1 MQPFPRQN
9 ILGQRL
15 SASASLYFFM
25 SIVLTLTVVGVALV
39 LFVVERFPADITA
52 LGVMV
57 ALVLLKLVTPEEGI
71 AGFSN
76 PATVTVMAMFILSS
90 GVARTGVLQQA
101 STWLIQWGGKNIS
114 RQIFALGL
122 IVGPMSGL
130 VNNTAVVSVFLPIVE
145 DFCQQHRI
153 SPSKLLMPLSFAT
166 ILGGMITV
174 VGTST
179 SVLASGLSAELGFG
193 EFDLFQFTG
202 LGVITFVIGLAYLAF
217 ITPRLMPDR
226 RVADRGL
233 SQKYGMK
240 EYVSELVITPRSSL
254 VGQSLNGSQIQR
266 RFDVDVLEIIRND
279 AHFPQP
285 LGDKT
290 LAVGDIL
297 LVRGGKQD
305 LLKIRE
311 SEGLEILPD
320 VQFGQKSWQG
330 GLGEEEGIAEALV
343 IANSNLIGSTLKDLR
358 FRQRYNVTVLA
369 IRRGQELVRD
379 RMGKLPLRFGDL
391 LLVQGP
397 KQSLVG
403 VQTSRNLLLL
413 EQRDLETLRTDKA
426 YIALS
431 IGLAV
436 VGVAATTDY
445 PILVSALAGVVAM
458 VLTGCLKPGEL
469 YQAVRWDVI
478 FLLACLIPLGTA
490 MQNSGTTEWLSNQ
503 LVQVGGSLSAYWMLT
518 VIYILTVLLTAVLS
532 NNASIILLLPIGVQV
547 AQTVGISPLTVIF
560 VITFAASNSF
570 MTPIGYQTNTMVY
583 GAGGYRFLD
592 FLKVGG
598 PLSLMMTVIT
608 PPLAILLYGM

>member
-1 MQPFPRQN
+1 
-9 ILGQRL
+9 
-15 SASASLYFFM
+15 M
-25 SIVLTLTVVGVALV
+25 SIVVTLSIVVIALV
-39 LFVVERFPADITA
+39 LFIVEKCPADITA

-57 ALVLLKLVTPEEGI
+57 ALILSKQVTPEQGI

-76 PATVTVMAMFILSS
+76 PATITVMAMFILSA

-101 STWLIQWGGKNIS
+101 STWLLQWGGKQLT
-114 RQIFALGL
+114 RQIIALGI
-122 IVGPMSGL
+122 IVGPISGL
-130 VNNTAVVSVFLPIVE
+130 INNTAVVSVFLPVVE

-153 SPSKLLMPLSFAT
+153 SPSKLMMPLSFAT

-193 EFDLFQFTG
+193 AFSLFQFTG
-202 LGVITFVIGLAYLAF
+202 LGVITFVVGLLYMAIA
-217 ITPRLMPDR
+217 TPLMMPDR
-226 RVADRGL
+226 SVDHRGL

-240 EYVSELVITPRSSL
+240 DYVSEVVITPRSSL
-254 VGQSLNGSQIQR
+254 VGKTLKGSQLQR
-266 RFDVDVLEIIRND
+266 RFDVDVLEIIRNNT
-279 AHFPQP
+279 HFPQP
-285 LGDKT
+285 LADKKM
-290 LAVGDIL
+290 AVGDIL
-297 LVRGGKQD
+297 LARGGKQD

-330 GLGEEEGIAEALV
+330 DLSEEEGIAEALV
-343 IANSNLIGSTLKDLR
+343 IANSNLVGSTLKDLR

-379 RMGKLPLRFGDL
+379 RMGKVPLRFGDL

-397 KQSLVG
+397 KQSLAG
-403 VQTSRNLLLL
+403 LQTSRDLLLL
-413 EQRDLETLRTDKA
+413 EQRDVETLRTSKT
-426 YIALS
+426 YIALA

-436 VGVAATTDY
+436 VAIAATTDY

-458 VLTGCLKPGEL
+458 LLTGCLKPGEL

-478 FLLACLIPLGTA
+478 FLLACLIPMGTA
-490 MQNSGTTEWLSNQ
+490 MQNSGATEWIATQ
-503 LVQVGGSLSAYWMLT
+503 LVAMSGSLSSYWTLT
-518 VIYILTVLLTAVLS
+518 LIYVITVLLTAVLS
-532 NNASIILLLPIGVQV
+532 NNASVILLLPIGVQV
-547 AQTVGISPLTVIF
+547 ATAVGLSPLTVIF

-598 PLSLMMTVIT
+598 PLSLIMTIIT
-608 PPLAILLYGM
+608 PPLALWLYGT

>member
-1 MQPFPRQN
+1 
-9 ILGQRL
+9 
-15 SASASLYFFM
+15 M
-25 SIVLTLTVVGVALV
+25 SIVVTLSVVVVALL
-39 LFVVERFPADITA
+39 LFILERFPADITA

-57 ALVLLKLVTPEEGI
+57 ALVLLRQVTPQEGI

-76 PATVTVMAMFILSS
+76 PATITVMAMFILSA
-90 GVARTGVLQQA
+90 GVARTGILQEA
-101 STWLIQWGGKNIS
+101 SNWLIQWGGKRLS

-130 VNNTAVVSVFLPIVE
+130 INNTAVVSVFLPIVE

-193 EFDLFQFTG
+193 EFSLFQFTA
-202 LGVITFVIGLAYLAF
+202 LGIITFIIGLAYLAF
-217 ITPRLMPDR
+217 ITPLLMPNR
-226 RVADRGL
+226 RVDDRGL
-233 SQKYGMK
+233 GQKYGMK
-240 EYVSELVITPRSSL
+240 DYVSELVITPRSSL
-254 VGQSLNGSQIQR
+254 VDKTLRATQLQR
-266 RFDVDVLEIIRND
+266 RFDVDILEIIRND

-285 LGDKT
+285 LADKT

-297 LVRGGKQD
+297 LARGGKQD

-330 GLGEEEGIAEALV
+330 DMSEEEGIAEALV
-343 IANSNLIGSTLKDLR
+343 IANSNLVGSTLKDLR

-379 RMGKLPLRFGDL
+379 RMGKVPLRFGDL

-403 VQTSRNLLLL
+403 MQTSRNLLVL
-413 EQRDLETLRTDKA
+413 EQRDLETLRSGKA
-426 YIALS
+426 YIALF

-436 VGVAATTDY
+436 VGIAATTDY

-490 MQNSGTTEWLSNQ
+490 MQNSGATEWLANQ
-503 LVQVGGSLSAYWMLT
+503 LVAIGGSLSSYWMLT

-532 NNASIILLLPIGVQV
+532 NNASVILLLPIGVQV
-547 AQTVGISPLTVIF
+547 ANDIGLSPLTVIF

-598 PLSLMMTVIT
+598 PLSLIMTVIT
-608 PPLAILLYGM
+608 PPLAIWLYGM

>member
-1 MQPFPRQN
+1 
-9 ILGQRL
+9 
-15 SASASLYFFM
+15 M
-25 SIVLTLTVVGVALV
+25 SIVVTLSVVAIALL
-39 LFVVERFPADITA
+39 LFIVEKFPADITA

-57 ALVLLKLVTPEEGI
+57 ALVLLKQVTPQEGI
-71 AGFSN
+71 EGFSN
-76 PATVTVMAMFILSS
+76 PATITVMAMFILSA

-101 STWLIQWGGKNIS
+101 STWLTRWGGKGLS
-114 RQIFALGL
+114 RQILALGL

-145 DFCQQHRI
+145 DFCQQNKV

-179 SVLASGLSAELGFG
+179 SVLASGLAVDLGFE
-193 EFDLFQFTG
+193 EFSLFQFTQ
-202 LGVITFVIGLAYLAF
+202 LGIITFAVGLAYLALVAPWL
-217 ITPRLMPDR
+217 IPDR
-226 RVADRGL
+226 QTDSSGL

-240 EYVSELVITPRSSL
+240 DYVSEVVITPRSSL
-254 VGQSLNGSQIQR
+254 VGKTLRGSQLQR
-266 RFDVDVLEIIRND
+266 RFDVDVLEIIRNNS
-279 AHFPQP
+279 HFPQP
-285 LGDKT
+285 LADKT

-297 LVRGGKQD
+297 LARGGKQD

-330 GLGEEEGIAEALV
+330 SFGEEEGIAEALV
-343 IANSNLIGSTLKDLR
+343 IANSNLVGSTLKDLR

-397 KQSLVG
+397 KQSMVG
-403 VQTSRNLLLL
+403 LQTSKDLLLL
-413 EQRDLETLRTDKA
+413 EQRDLETLRSDKA
-426 YIALS
+426 FIALS

-436 VGVAATTDY
+436 IVVAAVTDY

-490 MQNSGTTEWLSNQ
+490 MQNSGATDWIANQ
-503 LVQVGGSLSAYWMLT
+503 LIAIGGNLSQYWMLT
-518 VIYILTVLLTAVLS
+518 AIYILTVILTAVLS
-532 NNASIILLLPIGVQV
+532 NNASVILLLPIGVQV
-547 AQTVGISPLTVIF
+547 ANAIGINPLTAIF
-560 VITFAASNSF
+560 VVTFAASNSF

-598 PLSLMMTVIT
+598 PLSLIMIIIT
-608 PPLAILLYGM
+608 PPLAIWLYGGSS

>member
-1 MQPFPRQN
+1 MD
-9 ILGQRL
+9 
-15 SASASLYFFM
+15 
-25 SIVLTLTVVGVALV
+25 IVLTLSVVVIALA
-39 LFVVERFPADITA
+39 LFVVEIFPADITA
-52 LGVMV
+52 LSVMV
-57 ALVLLKLVTPEEGI
+57 ALVLLNQVTPQQGI
-71 AGFSN
+71 EGFSN
-76 PATVTVMAMFILSS
+76 PATVTVMAMFILSA

-101 STWLIQWGGKNIS
+101 SDLLLKWGGKRLS
-114 RQIFALGL
+114 QQILALGI

-145 DFCQQHRI
+145 DFCQQQRI

-166 ILGGMITV
+166 ILGGMLTV

-179 SVLASGLSAELGFG
+179 SVLASGLSANLGFG
-193 EFDLFQFTG
+193 EFSLFQFTG
-202 LGVITFVIGLAYLAF
+202 LGIITFIIGLVYLAF
-217 ITPRLMPDR
+217 ITPFLMPNRQVD
-226 RVADRGL
+226 DRGL
-233 SQKYGMK
+233 SQRYGMK

-254 VGQSLNGSQIQR
+254 VGKTLRGSQIQR
-266 RFDVDVLEIIRND
+266 RFDVDVLEIIRNNT
-279 AHFPQP
+279 HFPQP
-285 LGDKT
+285 LADKT
-290 LAVGDIL
+290 LTVGDIL

-330 GLGEEEGIAEALV
+330 TVGEQEGIAEALV
-343 IANSNLIGSTLKDLR
+343 IANSNLVGSTLKDLR

-379 RMGKLPLRFGDL
+379 RMGKVPLRFGDL

-403 VQTSRNLLLL
+403 MQTSRDLLVL
-413 EQRDLETLRTDKA
+413 EQRDLETLRTSKSF
-426 YIALS
+426 IALF

-436 VGVAATTDY
+436 VGVAATTNY

-490 MQNSGTTEWLSNQ
+490 MQNSGATDWLANL
-503 LVQVGGSLSAYWMLT
+503 LVTIGGSLSEYWMLT

-532 NNASIILLLPIGVQV
+532 NNASVILLLPIGVQV
-547 AQTVGISPLTVIF
+547 ANAIGANPLTVIF

-598 PLSLMMTVIT
+598 PLSLMMTLIT
-608 PPLAILLYGM
+608 PPLAMWLYGT

>member
-1 MQPFPRQN
+1 
-9 ILGQRL
+9 
-15 SASASLYFFM
+15 M
-25 SIVLTLTVVGVALV
+25 SIVITLSIVAIALV
-39 LFVVERFPADITA
+39 LFIVEKCPADVTA

-57 ALVLLKLVTPEEGI
+57 ALIVSKQVTPEQGI

-76 PATVTVMAMFILSS
+76 PATITVMAMFILSA

-101 STWLIQWGGKNIS
+101 SSWLLQWGGKQLP
-114 RQIFALGL
+114 RQIVALGI
-122 IVGPMSGL
+122 IVGPISGL
-130 VNNTAVVSVFLPIVE
+130 INNTAVVSVFLPVVE

-153 SPSKLLMPLSFAT
+153 SPSKLMMPLSFAT

-193 EFDLFQFTG
+193 AFSLFQFTG
-202 LGVITFVIGLAYLAF
+202 LGIITFVVGLLYMAIA
-217 ITPRLMPDR
+217 TPLMMPERKAD
-226 RVADRGL
+226 DRGL

-240 EYVSELVITPRSSL
+240 DYVSEVVITPRSSL
-254 VGQSLNGSQIQR
+254 VGKSLKGSQLQR
-266 RFDVDVLEIIRND
+266 RFDVDVLEIIRNNT
-279 AHFPQP
+279 HFPQP
-285 LGDKT
+285 LADKT
-290 LAVGDIL
+290 MAVGDIL
-297 LVRGGKQD
+297 LARGGKQD

-320 VQFGQKSWQG
+320 VQFGHKSWQG
-330 GLGEEEGIAEALV
+330 DMSEEEGIAEALV
-343 IANSNLIGSTLKDLR
+343 IANSSLVGSTLKDLR

-379 RMGKLPLRFGDL
+379 RMGKVPLRFGDL

-403 VQTSRNLLLL
+403 MQTSRDLLLL
-413 EQRDLETLRTDKA
+413 EQRDVETLRTGKT
-426 YIALS
+426 YIALF

-436 VGVAATTDY
+436 VAIAAVTDY

-458 VLTGCLKPGEL
+458 LMTGCLKPGEL

-478 FLLACLIPLGTA
+478 FLLACLIPMGTA
-490 MQNSGTTEWLSNQ
+490 MQNSGATEWIASQ
-503 LVQVGGSLSAYWMLT
+503 LVSASGSLSSYWMLT
-518 VIYILTVLLTAVLS
+518 LIYVLTVLLTAVLS
-532 NNASIILLLPIGVQV
+532 NNASVILLLPIGVQV
-547 AQTVGISPLTVIF
+547 ASAVGLSPLTVIF

-570 MTPIGYQTNTMVY
+570 MTPIGYQTNTMIY

-598 PLSLMMTVIT
+598 PLSLIMTIIT
-608 PPLAILLYGM
+608 PPLAIWLYGT

>member
-1 MQPFPRQN
+1 
-9 ILGQRL
+9 
-15 SASASLYFFM
+15 M
-25 SIVLTLTVVGVALV
+25 SIVVTLSVVAIALL
-39 LFVVERFPADITA
+39 LFIVEKFPADITA

-57 ALVLLKLVTPEEGI
+57 ALVLLKQVTPQEGI
-71 AGFSN
+71 EGFSN
-76 PATVTVMAMFILSS
+76 PATITVMAMFILSA

-101 STWLIQWGGKNIS
+101 STWLTRWGGKGLS
-114 RQIFALGL
+114 RQILALGL

-145 DFCQQHRI
+145 DFCQQNKV

-179 SVLASGLSAELGFG
+179 SVLASGLAVDLGFE
-193 EFDLFQFTG
+193 EFSLFQFTQ
-202 LGVITFVIGLAYLAF
+202 LGIITFAVGLAYLALVAPWL
-217 ITPRLMPDR
+217 IPDR
-226 RVADRGL
+226 QTDSSGL

-240 EYVSELVITPRSSL
+240 DYVSEVVITPRSSL
-254 VGQSLNGSQIQR
+254 VGKTLRASQLQR
-266 RFDVDVLEIIRND
+266 RFDVDVLEIIRNNS
-279 AHFPQP
+279 HFPQP
-285 LGDKT
+285 LADKT

-297 LVRGGKQD
+297 LARGGKQD

-330 GLGEEEGIAEALV
+330 SFGEEEGIAEALV
-343 IANSNLIGSTLKDLR
+343 IANSNLVGSTLKDLR

-397 KQSLVG
+397 KQSMVG
-403 VQTSRNLLLL
+403 LQTSKDLLLL
-413 EQRDLETLRTDKA
+413 EQRDLETLRADKA
-426 YIALS
+426 FIALS

-436 VGVAATTDY
+436 IVVAAVTDY

-490 MQNSGTTEWLSNQ
+490 MQNSGATDWIAHQ
-503 LVQVGGSLSAYWMLT
+503 L
-518 VIYILTVLLTAVLS
+518 I
-532 NNASIILLLPIGVQV
+532 
-547 AQTVGISPLTVIF
+547 
-560 VITFAASNSF
+560 
-570 MTPIGYQTNTMVY
+570 
-583 GAGGYRFLD
+583 
-592 FLKVGG
+592 
-598 PLSLMMTVIT
+598 
-608 PPLAILLYGM
+608 

>member
-1 MQPFPRQN
+1 
-9 ILGQRL
+9 
-15 SASASLYFFM
+15 M
-25 SIVLTLTVVGVALV
+25 SIVLTLTVVGTALV
-39 LFVVERFPADITA
+39 LFIIERFPADITA

-57 ALVLLKLVTPEEGI
+57 SLVLLKLVTPQEGI

-76 PATVTVMAMFILSS
+76 PATITVMAMFILSS

-101 STWLIQWGGKNIS
+101 SNWLIQWGGKTIS

-179 SVLASGLSAELGFG
+179 SVLASGLSADLGFG
-193 EFDLFQFTG
+193 EFSLFQFTG
-202 LGVITFVIGLAYLAF
+202 LGAITFVIGLAYLAF
-217 ITPRLMPDR
+217 VAPWLMPNRQVDN
-226 RVADRGL
+226 RGL

-240 EYVSELVITPRSSL
+240 DYVSEVVITPRSSL
-254 VGQSLNGSQIQR
+254 VGQTLNSSQIQR
-266 RFDVDVLEIIRND
+266 RFDVDILEIIRNNT
-279 AHFPQP
+279 HFPQP
-285 LGDKT
+285 LSDKT

-297 LVRGGKQD
+297 LARGGKQD

-330 GLGEEEGIAEALV
+330 DMGEEEGIAEALV

-369 IRRGQELVRD
+369 IRRGQEVVRD
-379 RMGKLPLRFGDL
+379 RMGKIPLRFGDL

-426 YIALS
+426 YIALF

-436 VGVAATTDY
+436 VGVAAFTSY

-490 MQNSGTTEWLSNQ
+490 MQNSGTTEWIANQ
-503 LVQVGGSLSAYWMLT
+503 LVYVGGSLSAYWMLT

-532 NNASIILLLPIGVQV
+532 NNASVILLLPIGVQV
-547 AQTVGISPLTVIF
+547 AQVIGVSPLTVIF

-598 PLSLMMTVIT
+598 PLSLIMTIIT
-608 PPLAILLYGM
+608 PPLAIWLYGM